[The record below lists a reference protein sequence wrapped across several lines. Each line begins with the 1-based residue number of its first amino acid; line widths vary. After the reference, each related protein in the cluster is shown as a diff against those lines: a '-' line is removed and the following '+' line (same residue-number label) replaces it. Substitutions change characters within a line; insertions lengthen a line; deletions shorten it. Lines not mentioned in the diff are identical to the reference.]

1 MLCDRVTRVELAVGT
16 VHAKSAPLSE
26 RVAQIQAQLSSLPF
40 ATASYVAAV
49 ESLRRTE
56 RAAVQSVA
64 APDVA
69 AQATLLSA
77 ALSDARAW
85 ATHADTIVACQAFV
99 NDEALGCLAAT
110 DSSALAANDAVLV
123 DLQAE
128 VAAQS
133 AALDQLLLSHA
144 ASTDAVTEQFFRL
157 DREIGIL
164 EREAVVRRQKK
175 PEEGEV

>member
-1 MLCDRVTRVELAVGT
+1 MLCDRVIRVELAVGT

-85 ATHADTIVACQAFV
+85 ATHADTIVACQSFV
-99 NDEALGCLAAT
+99 NDEALSRLAAT
-110 DSSALAANDAVLV
+110 DLSALAASDAALV

-144 ASTDAVTEQFFRL
+144 ASTDALTEQFFRL

-164 EREAVVRRQKK
+164 ELDVRKK
-175 PEEGEV
+175 NKPQQEEV